1 MSTKRPVTKKTRS
14 MKLTGSVYTDVTGL
28 VRDTLDE
35 GFADEFETYVADRRL
50 VKSLTI
56 LRCLK
61 EVSQADLAAKMGCG
75 QPKLS
80 KIENSADADLD
91 FGDLVDYLK
100 ALDMAMQVTL
110 TPLRTSRAD
119 RIRLLTAQLKRELD
133 LERDDQTA
141 SGEVEAL
148 AIGTMQKMVELIETT
163 IDRLPHDREATEP
176 VTVVVQDE
184 RGEHLAPGEPKRFRK
199 VANLETQG

>member
-1 MSTKRPVTKKTRS
+1 